1 MNWAL
6 DVVITY
12 PCSESAMAKGAAN
25 WGLTAA
31 KISDA
36 SKLRAHNA
44 LIASKGPGIFPY
56 EKIPLSFESSG
67 AFGDNMKILW
77 AELKARHSKIQKEDY
92 IRAGLP
98 YTFTA
103 FTFSQYWPQ
112 RISFAISKFTA
123 RMVMDGLF
131 RAKGRIPLL

>member
-1 MNWAL
+1 MLLSPARGRG
-6 DVVITY
+6 
-12 PCSESAMAKGAAN
+12 SS
-25 WGLTAA
+25 
-31 KISDA
+31 
-36 SKLRAHNA
+36 H
-44 LIASKGPGIFPY
+44 

-112 RISFAISKFTA
+112 KISFAISKFTA
-123 RMVMDGLF
+123 RMVMDGPTSCSCEIMK
-131 RAKGRIPLL
+131 RAFLHQRVF

>member
-1 MNWAL
+1 M
-6 DVVITY
+6 
-12 PCSESAMAKGAAN
+12 
-25 WGLTAA
+25 
-31 KISDA
+31 
-36 SKLRAHNA
+36 
-44 LIASKGPGIFPY
+44 LIQADGFPY
-56 EKIPLSFESSG
+56 EKTPLSFESSG
-67 AFGDNMKILW
+67 AFGDNMKIIW
-77 AELKARHSKIQKEDY
+77 AVLKARHSKIQKEDY

-123 RMVMDGLF
+123 RMVMDGIF

>member
-1 MNWAL
+1 
-6 DVVITY
+6 
-12 PCSESAMAKGAAN
+12 MAKGAAN
-25 WGLTAA
+25 WGITAA
-31 KISDA
+31 KISDT
-36 SKLRAHNA
+36 SKLRAHRA

-67 AFGDNMKILW
+67 AFGESMKILW
-77 AELKARHSKIQKEDY
+77 AELKARHNKIQKEDY

-112 RISFAISKFTA
+112 RRRYLSSLPGWLW
-123 RMVMDGLF
+123 MVYSVLRD
-131 RAKGRIPLL
+131 ALLSCRSWFQL